1 MKIPLLYSV
10 RSLLR
15 RPATSASTAAGIAL
29 VVLTFVAMLSL
40 ANGFRSTL
48 ASTGRA
54 DNVLLLRAGS
64 DSELMSWVSRPDG
77 AIVRA
82 LPGIARGKDG
92 VPLVTGDVYVVVSR
106 QRRSG
111 GETSVSVRGVDG
123 AAFRI
128 RDVVHLT
135 TGRLFR
141 IGRPE
146 VIVGRTLARRVPGL
160 EIGDRVRFGQE
171 DFTVVGQFEAAG
183 SMFESEIWG
192 ENEQLMNVFRGPI
205 YESMTFRLADPARFD
220 EVRRAILADPRLNL
234 DVYRESDF
242 FAGQSAALTSVLR
255 FLAFFVTGI
264 MAIGAIFGAINTVDA
279 LIGYRTR
286 EIALLLTLGF
296 RPRSIMTAFLLEAL
310 LLACVGGAAGLLLA
324 LPINGMATS
333 SVNMQSMAEVG
344 FQFRISP
351 GILAQGM
358 AFAAV
363 MGLLGG
369 FLPARRAARQV
380 VAQALRAG

>member
-82 LPGIARGKDG
+82 LPGIARGDDG
-92 VPLVTGDVYVVVSR
+92 APLVTGDVYVVVSR

-111 GETSVSVRGVDG
+111 GETSVSVRGVDA

-242 FAGQSAALTSVLR
+242 FARQSAALTSVLR

-264 MAIGAIFGAINTVDA
+264 MAIGAIFGAINTMDA

-296 RPRSIMTAFLLEAL
+296 RPRSVLAAFLLEAL
-310 LLACVGGAAGLLLA
+310 LLAGVGGAAGLLLA
-324 LPINGMATS
+324 LPINGIATS

-344 FQFRISP
+344 FQFRISA
-351 GILAQGM
+351 GILTQGM
-358 AFAAV
+358 IFAIL

-380 VAQALRAG
+380 LAQALRAE